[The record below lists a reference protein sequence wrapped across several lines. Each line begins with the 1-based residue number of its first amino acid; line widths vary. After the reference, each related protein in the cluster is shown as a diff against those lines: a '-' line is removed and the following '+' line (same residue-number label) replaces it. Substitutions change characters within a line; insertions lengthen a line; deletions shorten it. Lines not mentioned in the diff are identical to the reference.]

1 MDAHDPQA
9 VVVLASASPR
19 RRDLLRLA
27 GIPFRARSA
36 DVEERPGRAEDAAGF
51 TRRVAGL
58 KAAAIAARAPAGTWV
73 LGADTTV
80 EIDGIIL
87 GKPAGAADAA
97 RMLRMLSGRT
107 HQVRTAVTLYR
118 APDAEIAASLVETR
132 VRFSTLDSRLVGG
145 YIASGEPMDKAG
157 AYGIQGQGAL
167 LIESIEGSYTNVV
180 GLPLVET
187 ARMLERAGIWRPFDS
202 ALADP
207 MAQPAVAGGG
217 R

>member
-1 MDAHDPQA
+1 MHARDPQA
-9 VVVLASASPR
+9 VLILASASPR

-27 GIPFRARSA
+27 GIPFRARAA
-36 DVEERPGRAEDAAGF
+36 DVEERPGRAEDAAAF
-51 TRRVAGL
+51 TRRVASL
-58 KAAAIAARAPAGTWV
+58 KASAVAALEPAGTWV

-80 EIDGIIL
+80 EIDGVIL

-97 RMLRMLSGRT
+97 RMLRMLSGRA
-107 HQVRTAVTLYR
+107 HRVRTAVILHR
-118 APDAEIAASLVETR
+118 APGEEIAGSLVETR
-132 VRFSTLDSRLVGG
+132 VRFCALDSRMVGG

-167 LIESIEGSYTNVV
+167 LVESIEGSYTNVV

-187 ARMLERAGIWRPFDS
+187 ARMLERAGVWRPFDS
-202 ALADP
+202 ALAKP